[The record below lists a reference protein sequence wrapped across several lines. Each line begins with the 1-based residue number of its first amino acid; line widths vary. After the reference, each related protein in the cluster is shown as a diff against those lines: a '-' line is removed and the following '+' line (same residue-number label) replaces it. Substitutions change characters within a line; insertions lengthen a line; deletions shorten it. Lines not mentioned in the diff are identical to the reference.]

1 MNKLMEI
8 LDKAIADFGFRQ
20 MVLWSADDVAAR
32 WGLSAAEAAVLKDRV
47 RDELEK
53 LPVPVEPADRQ
64 REHDRFA
71 GLISQGM
78 KK

>member
-1 MNKLMEI
+1 MDKLTEI

-20 MVLWSADDVAAR
+20 MVLWSTDDVAAR
-32 WGLSAAEAAVLKDRV
+32 WGLSAIEAEVLKGRV

-64 REHDRFA
+64 MEHDRFTRLVA
-71 GLISQGM
+71 QAL

>member
-1 MNKLMEI
+1 MDKLMEI

-32 WGLSAAEAAVLKDRV
+32 WGLSPQEAAVLRGRL

-64 REHDRFA
+64 REHARFV
-71 GLISQGM
+71 GLIAQGM

>member
-1 MNKLMEI
+1 MEI

-20 MVLWSADDVAAR
+20 MVLWSLDDVAAR
-32 WGLSAAEAAVLKDRV
+32 WSLSPREAAVLKGQV

-53 LPVPVEPADRQ
+53 LPVPVEPANRPK
-64 REHDRFA
+64 EHDRIA
-71 GLISQGM
+71 RLIAQAM